1 MTAKTIVEHL
11 DVFKDIL
18 SGLGLGSILL
28 MKDQLS
34 FEGAKETFDGCIV
47 VTISFAAHGNRTH
60 HSSLCQQSLI
70 LAAGVLTAPVRMMQ
84 QARRRLAN
92 GDGHLQSVNDQLPVQ
107 AITHGPAHNAPGVKV
122 QDHCQIEPPL
132 CGRHISDING
142 MITND
147 KFCLS
152 RNGQLQL
159 SWSRIGLYECRRSQR
174 PKVGY
179 PSRNTDH
186 SGGKCETTMASSSP
200 DQSEIGRAA
209 TLGSGL
215 STATEVEPGAR
226 AEQLAADQNHPNANS
241 GDT

>member
-1 MTAKTIVEHL
+1 
-11 DVFKDIL
+11 
-18 SGLGLGSILL
+18 

-70 LAAGVLTAPVRMMQ
+70 LAAGVLTAPVRVMQ

-132 CGRHISDING
+132 CGRHISDI
-142 MITND
+142 
-147 KFCLS
+147 
-152 RNGQLQL
+152 GQPDLVRPVSGENL
-159 SWSRIGLYECRRSQR
+159 VKLIGSHPQIMVTIL
-174 PKVGY
+174 
-179 PSRNTDH
+179 N
-186 SGGKCETTMASSSP
+186 
-200 DQSEIGRAA
+200 
-209 TLGSGL
+209 
-215 STATEVEPGAR
+215 AR
-226 AEQLAADQNHPNANS
+226 
-241 GDT
+241 

>member
-47 VTISFAAHGNRTH
+47 ITISFAAHTTH

-70 LAAGVLTAPVRMMQ
+70 LIAGVLTAPVRVMQ

-200 DQSEIGRAA
+200 DQSETGRSA
-209 TLGSGL
+209 TLGPGL
-215 STATEVEPGAR
+215 STAATVEPGAPGGQP
-226 AEQLAADQNHPNANS
+226 ATVQHHSKSNS
-241 GDT
+241 GDN

>member
-1 MTAKTIVEHL
+1 MARKFKTVDYEAALDMTIAIRDCLPSEHMVHFVVKIVNQL
-11 DVFKDIL
+11 DL
-18 SGLGLGSILL
+18 R
-28 MKDQLS
+28 
-34 FEGAKETFDGCIV
+34 C
-47 VTISFAAHGNRTH
+47 
-60 HSSLCQQSLI
+60 
-70 LAAGVLTAPVRMMQ
+70 
-84 QARRRLAN
+84 
-92 GDGHLQSVNDQLPVQ
+92 
-107 AITHGPAHNAPGVKV
+107 
-122 QDHCQIEPPL
+122 
-132 CGRHISDING
+132 ING